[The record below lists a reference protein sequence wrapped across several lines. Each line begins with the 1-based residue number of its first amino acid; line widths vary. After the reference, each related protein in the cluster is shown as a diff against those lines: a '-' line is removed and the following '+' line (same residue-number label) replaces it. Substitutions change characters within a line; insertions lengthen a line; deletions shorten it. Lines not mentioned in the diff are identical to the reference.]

1 MINLCLLQSIF
12 CGRGGIVFWA
22 DLVGAK
28 HIYNSLKKWTQLY
41 GNFYKPS
48 RYLEERATKGIPLVR
63 QKCSSLLSPLCTK
76 SSLKTKLC
84 LKGFEHHRHVMK
96 THICMSL
103 ISDHQ

>member
-1 MINLCLLQSIF
+1 LQSNF
-12 CGRGGIVFWA
+12 YGRGGIVFWA

-63 QKCSSLLSPLCTK
+63 QKSPSLSIQILWNLV
-76 SSLKTKLC
+76 
-84 LKGFEHHRHVMK
+84 F
-96 THICMSL
+96 L
-103 ISDHQ
+103 ISFMH

>member
-1 MINLCLLQSIF
+1 LQSNF
-12 CGRGGIVFWA
+12 YGRGGIVFWA

-63 QKCSSLLSPLCTK
+63 
-76 SSLKTKLC
+76 
-84 LKGFEHHRHVMK
+84 F
-96 THICMSL
+96 L
-103 ISDHQ
+103 ISFVHEMNDILK